1 MLLLLPFALFGL
13 AALFPLLL
21 ALSSRALSIGGAV
34 CTAFAVQT
42 ATGSYRAAALAAA
55 AAFLA
60 LEYAVGAGRI
70 RLAGS
75 RAAAVLDAIVCVPA
89 ALAGWSVG
97 ALAAAWLGIA
107 AFWPGLGAALV
118 ACLIARRRVSAR
130 PIYVRFDGR
139 GVTAGM

>member
-13 AALFPLLL
+13 AALFTLLL
-21 ALSSRALSIGGAV
+21 VLSSRALPIGGAV

-42 ATGSYRAAALAAA
+42 ATGSYGAAATAAA
-55 AAFLA
+55 ATFLA
-60 LEYAVGAGRI
+60 LEYAVGAGGI

-75 RAAAVLDAIVCVPA
+75 RASVALDAIVCVPA

-107 AFWPGLGAALV
+107 AFWPGFGAASV
-118 ACLIARRRVSAR
+118 ACLIAWRRGSAR
-130 PIYVRFDGR
+130 PI
-139 GVTAGM
+139 